1 MSCSRLARGAQ
12 TGATN
17 EIFLGKVALMLDQ
30 QAIQAGHFDRYAG
43 ICLLFEPG
51 DTVPPH
57 QEHLA
62 AGSYAQRIFHGTHL
76 DAPMQYRQLLADCRA
91 RGWHV
96 AHRPARR
103 TKSFSARLR

>member
-1 MSCSRLARGAQ
+1 M
-12 TGATN
+12 
-17 EIFLGKVALMLDQ
+17 
-30 QAIQAGHFDRYAG
+30 
-43 ICLLFEPG
+43 
-51 DTVPPH
+51 PPH

-96 AHRPARR
+96 AGTSKPDILTAMREFVYYLNRVIRCHPIKN
-103 TKSFSARLR
+103 TWRLVAMRSGFFTALIWMPRCSIDNC